1 MKFQLDEPIE
11 GMSVVEFEFNT
22 SLGKGASAEIFKEKI
37 GGRYFAVKKYHSAAN
52 VDQDKLIAMRMSPP
66 KELFRN
72 FSGNDYPTFAW
83 PLSLFRSVTGRD
95 KGDLIG
101 YVMPIIDEKASYTL
115 EYFYDFN
122 LSKELKNKNSTAL
135 SFKTEIISNLC
146 GLIGDLHQTNGLFID
161 LKPQNIR
168 VFEEAKIVSLL
179 DCDGFSI
186 FDPIKNIKHPA
197 KLVSTDYISPELNSA
212 NLDADL
218 MNEAQDRYALAVII
232 FQMLNNGIHP
242 FQGILKQEIPN
253 SATNDQKAVLGLY
266 PHSSRTDPR
275 IAPRQQ
281 SVHQS
286 FLDET
291 QLLFDRAFLSQ
302 DQRPSAE
309 EWQVHFDA
317 VLSERLIVRCPD
329 FPNDVEHMRFK
340 DKGCPACYLKR
351 VNGPAQQAKKPD
363 PVKQVFV
370 DQTPKTKLP
379 PPLPPA
385 ANRSFF
391 TSPIFIVAIA
401 IIGAIFFFGRDKGPG
416 KNYTPKDL
424 CAKALNVNNDGWED
438 RSPFQWAVQ
447 EANRRGLSIADCRR
461 ELGPSQ
467 SSNNSSQSTV
477 NYLSNLTSNELC
489 RRALSGTYT
498 SWEVNS
504 VYREEVQEAQRLGY
518 TIADCRRELGLSQS
532 SSNAAQSTGIYSS
545 YQPGDLC
552 RAALN
557 SQKDDWESRFP
568 FAVQEAKRRE
578 YTIDYCRREL
588 GLTQSSSNATQSN
601 GNYSNHKPSDLCQNA
616 LVSNKEGWEDQPR
629 YQWAVQEA
637 KRREYTVNDC
647 RSYLGYSN
655 SNSSQ
660 PAGYYSN
667 LLPIV
672 LCQAALT
679 TNGTQYSWDSTP
691 AYQMEVQEAQRR
703 GYTVDTCREYLGLG
717 QGPSP
722 IEPPYGNKQ
731 DLTEGELVYCWR
743 HTEILKILDVKMGK
757 SNYTEQQRNGFNY
770 TIENIENKC
779 KFDKKS
785 SDIRNNR
792 AKYVELN
799 KENIIEEANKILEE
813 W

>member
-11 GMSVVEFEFNT
+11 GMSVVEFEFST

-37 GGRYFAVKKYHSAAN
+37 GGKYFAVKKYHSAAN

-197 KLVSTDYISPELNSA
+197 KLVSTDYISPELNRT
-212 NLDADL
+212 NLDPDL

-309 EWQVHFDA
+309 EWKVHFDA

-351 VNGPAQQAKKPD
+351 VNGPAQQAKKPV
-363 PVKQVFV
+363 PVKQIFV
-370 DQTPKTKLP
+370 DQTPKTRLP

-385 ANRSFF
+385 TNRSFF

-401 IIGAIFFFGRDKGPG
+401 IIGAIFFFSRDKGPE
-416 KNYTPKDL
+416 KSYTPKEL
-424 CAKALNVNNDGWED
+424 CAKALNSNKDGWED
-438 RSPFQWAVQ
+438 HSQYQLAVQ
-447 EANRRGLSIADCRR
+447 EA
-461 ELGPSQ
+461 Q
-467 SSNNSSQSTV
+467 S
-477 NYLSNLTSNELC
+477 
-489 RRALSGTYT
+489 R
-498 SWEVNS
+498 
-504 VYREEVQEAQRLGY
+504 GY
-518 TIADCRRELGLSQS
+518 TIADCRSYFSLNQSNDNSSQS
-532 SSNAAQSTGIYSS
+532 TAFSSFTPIQ
-545 YQPGDLC
+545 LC
-552 RAALN
+552 SFAL
-557 SQKDDWESRFP
+557 K
-568 FAVQEAKRRE
+568 
-578 YTIDYCRREL
+578 
-588 GLTQSSSNATQSN
+588 
-601 GNYSNHKPSDLCQNA
+601 
-616 LVSNKEGWEDQPR
+616 SNKEGWEDTPGTQP
-629 YQWAVQEA
+629 AVQEA
-637 KRREYTVNDC
+637 QSRGYTVDSC
-647 RSYLGYSN
+647 RGYMGLSQSG

-660 PAGYYSN
+660 STGYYANLTPSN
-667 LLPIV
+667 L
-672 LCQAALT
+672 CRSALSWD
-679 TNGTQYSWDSTP
+679 GTKSIWDSTP
-691 AYQMEVQEAQRR
+691 AYQMQVQEAQHR
-703 GYTVDTCREYLGLG
+703 GYTVDSCRGYMGLSQSNSNTSQSAVNYSSHTPDRLCRIALNGNKDSWESRSEFQPAVRETQSRGYTVDSCRGYMGLG

-722 IEPPYGNKQ
+722 IEPSYGNKQ
-731 DLTEGELVYCWR
+731 DLSEGELVYCWR
-743 HTEILKILDVKMGK
+743 YSAILTEI
-757 SNYTEQQRNGFNY
+757 SN
-770 TIENIENKC
+770 NIEKYKNDYNIHRKKIIIMNDKIDEIINKC
-779 KFDKKS
+779 KYD
-785 SDIRNNR
+785 DISFLLQSQRSTYR
-792 AKYVELN
+792 ELN

>member
-11 GMSVVEFEFNT
+11 GTSVVEFEFST
-22 SLGKGASAEIFKEKI
+22 SLGKGASAAIFKEKI
-37 GGRYFAVKKYHSAAN
+37 GGKYFAVKKYHSAAN

-66 KELFRN
+66 KELFHN
-72 FSGNDYPTFAW
+72 FLGNDYPTFAW

-212 NLDADL
+212 NLDPDL

-309 EWQVHFDA
+309 EWKVHFDA

-351 VNGPAQQAKKPD
+351 VNGPAQQAKKPV

-370 DQTPKTKLP
+370 DQTPKTRLP

-385 ANRSFF
+385 VQGSFF
-391 TSPIFIVAIA
+391 TSPIFIVAMV
-401 IIGAIFFFGRDKGPG
+401 IIGAIFFFSQDKGP
-416 KNYTPKDL
+416 KTN
-424 CAKALNVNNDGWED
+424 
-438 RSPFQWAVQ
+438 
-447 EANRRGLSIADCRR
+447 
-461 ELGPSQ
+461 
-467 SSNNSSQSTV
+467 SNTTQLEQKYFGDSSQSTGYYA
-477 NYLSNLTSNELC
+477 NLTPSNLC
-489 RRALSGTYT
+489 RSALSWDGTK
-498 SWEVNS
+498 S
-504 VYREEVQEAQRLGY
+504 
-518 TIADCRRELGLSQS
+518 I
-532 SSNAAQSTGIYSS
+532 
-545 YQPGDLC
+545 
-552 RAALN
+552 
-557 SQKDDWESRFP
+557 
-568 FAVQEAKRRE
+568 
-578 YTIDYCRREL
+578 
-588 GLTQSSSNATQSN
+588 
-601 GNYSNHKPSDLCQNA
+601 
-616 LVSNKEGWEDQPR
+616 
-629 YQWAVQEA
+629 
-637 KRREYTVNDC
+637 
-647 RSYLGYSN
+647 
-655 SNSSQ
+655 
-660 PAGYYSN
+660 
-667 LLPIV
+667 
-672 LCQAALT
+672 
-679 TNGTQYSWDSTP
+679 WDSTP

-703 GYTVDTCREYLGLG
+703 GYTVDSCRGYMGLSQSSSNAAQATSNYSTQAPSDLCQYALISNKEGWEDQPRYQWAVQEAQRRGYTIADCRRELGLG
-717 QGPSP
+717 QVPSA

-731 DLTEGELVYCWR
+731 DLSEGELVYCWR
-743 HTEILKILDVKMGK
+743 YSAILTEISNNIEKYKNDYNLHRKKILIMNAKIDEI
-757 SNYTEQQRNGFNY
+757 S
-770 TIENIENKC
+770 NKC
-779 KFDKKS
+779 KYDDIS
-785 SDIRNNR
+785 SSLQSQRSTYR
-792 AKYVELN
+792 ELN
-799 KENIIEEANKILEE
+799 KESIIEEANKLLEE